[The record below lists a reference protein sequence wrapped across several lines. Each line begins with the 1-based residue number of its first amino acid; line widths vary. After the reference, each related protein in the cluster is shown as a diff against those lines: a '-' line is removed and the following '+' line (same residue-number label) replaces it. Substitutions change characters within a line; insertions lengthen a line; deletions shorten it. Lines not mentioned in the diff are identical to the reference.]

1 MGMSYGDKSRPL
13 ALLTSL
19 RYVLQSVQL
28 MLLVGDTASFL
39 KTMFIINFL
48 AF

>member
-1 MGMSYGDKSRPL
+1 MDRSYVDKSRL
-13 ALLTSL
+13 SALWTSL

-39 KTMFIINFL
+39 KTMFIISFL
-48 AF
+48 TF